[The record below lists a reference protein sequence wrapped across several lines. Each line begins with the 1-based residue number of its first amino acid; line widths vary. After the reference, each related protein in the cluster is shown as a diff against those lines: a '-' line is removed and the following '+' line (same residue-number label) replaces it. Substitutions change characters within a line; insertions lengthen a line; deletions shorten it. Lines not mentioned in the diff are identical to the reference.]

1 MTSVLEISGVSID
14 LGSRSVLR
22 DVSAT
27 FSPGAMTV
35 VVGPNGAG
43 KSTLMRA
50 LAGEISPSRGTIMWG
65 GRALSQFSSR
75 ELASRRAVMPQAA
88 RLAFPFQVDEVVML
102 GCTVP
107 GFHTD
112 QDRTCAAEAME
123 MAGIEHLSE
132 RSYMELSGGERQRV
146 HFARA
151 MCQLLASRSAAEK
164 TLLLLDEPTSNLDL
178 PYQMELMRCAR
189 EEARRGRIVISVL
202 HDLNL
207 AATWGDAILALSNG
221 QAAHLGTPGDVLTSS
236 GLSSI
241 YGSTIEVTELP
252 GSTLPLILPQLLR
265 STTVLALDQRKRPS

>member
-1 MTSVLEISGVSID
+1 VLELSGVSVH
-14 LGSRSVLR
+14 LGARTVLR

-27 FSPGAMTV
+27 FAPGALTV

-43 KSTLMRA
+43 KSTLIRA
-50 LAGEISPSRGTIMWG
+50 LAGEISPSRGTVMWS
-65 GRALSQFSSR
+65 GRELSHFSSR
-75 ELASRRAVMPQAA
+75 SLASRRAVMPQAA

-107 GFHTD
+107 GFQSD
-112 QDRTCAAEAME
+112 PDRTCAGQAME
-123 MAGIEHLSE
+123 MAGVEHLSQ

-151 MCQLLASRSAAEK
+151 MCQLIASRSAPEE

-178 PYQMELMRCAR
+178 PHQMALMKCAR
-189 EEARRGRIVISVL
+189 DETRRGRTVISVL

-221 QAAHLGTPGDVLTSS
+221 QAAGFGIPRQVLTAP

-241 YGSTIEVTELP
+241 YGSPIAVAELP
-252 GSTLPLILPQLLR
+252 GTALPLVLPQLM
-265 STTVLALDQRKRPS
+265 SPPPTDGPAHQKQPS